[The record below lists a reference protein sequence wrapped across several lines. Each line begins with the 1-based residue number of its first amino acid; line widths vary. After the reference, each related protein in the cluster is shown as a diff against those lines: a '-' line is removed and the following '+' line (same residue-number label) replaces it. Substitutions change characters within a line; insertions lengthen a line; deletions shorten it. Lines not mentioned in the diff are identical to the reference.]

1 MRLGGIQLDLL
12 RLSTGMART
21 SNKQRRDQRRQE
33 SEEKR
38 NAAARKTTIRNVGIA
53 GAIGVALV
61 GLLVVLWPAPA
72 VGDTTA
78 TAWDLPE
85 LDGDGRVALTDSLGT
100 PTVAAFFASW
110 CEVCEHEIPEYLAV
124 SQQVG
129 DQVHFVGIDTQDS
142 GSGLGDA
149 ERWGIAGVW
158 PLARDIGGTNG
169 SGLSTGTFGARGSPM
184 TVFYDEAGTVVHIQQ
199 GGLSAQQLLAALDE
213 FFGVKV

>member
-1 MRLGGIQLDLL
+1 
-12 RLSTGMART
+12 MART
-21 SNKQRRDQRRQE
+21 SNKQQRDQRRQE

-38 NAAARKTTIRNVGIA
+38 KAAARKTTIRNVGIA

-72 VGDTTA
+72 VGDTSA

-85 LDGDGRVALTDSLGT
+85 LDGDGRVTLADSLGT

-129 DQVHFVGIDTQDS
+129 DQVHFVGIDTQDN

-184 TVFYDEAGTVVHIQQ
+184 TVFYDEAGTVVHVQQ

>member
-1 MRLGGIQLDLL
+1 
-12 RLSTGMART
+12 MART
-21 SNKQRRDQRRQE
+21 SNKQQRDQRRQE

-38 NAAARKTTIRNVGIA
+38 KAAARKTTIRNVGIA

-85 LDGDGRVALTDSLGT
+85 LDGDGRVTLADSLGT

-110 CEVCEHEIPEYLAV
+110 CEVCENEIPEYLAV

-129 DQVHFVGIDTQDS
+129 DQVHFVGIDTQDN

>member
-1 MRLGGIQLDLL
+1 
-12 RLSTGMART
+12 MARS
-21 SNKQRRDQRRQE
+21 SNKQQRDQRRQE
-33 SEEKR
+33 AENKR
-38 NAAARKTTIRNVGIA
+38 KATNRKTTIRNVGIA
-53 GAIGVALV
+53 GAIGVALI
-61 GLLVVLWPAPA
+61 GLLVVLWPEPEI
-72 VGDTTA
+72 GDTTA

-85 LDGDGRVALTDSLGT
+85 LDGDGRVTIADSRGT

-110 CEVCEHEIPEYLAV
+110 CDVCEDEIPEYLAV

-129 DQVHFVGIDTQDS
+129 DQVHFVGIDTQDN

-158 PLARDIGGTNG
+158 PLARDIGRNNG

-184 TVFYDEAGTVVHIQQ
+184 TVFYDEGGNVVHVQQ

-213 FFGVKV
+213 FFGVKA

>member
-1 MRLGGIQLDLL
+1 
-12 RLSTGMART
+12 MART

-38 NAAARKTTIRNVGIA
+38 KVAARKTTIRNVGIA

-110 CEVCEHEIPEYLAV
+110 CEVCEQEIPEYLAV

-129 DQVHFVGIDTQDS
+129 DQVHFVGIDTQDN

>member
-1 MRLGGIQLDLL
+1 
-12 RLSTGMART
+12 MART

-33 SEEKR
+33 AEDNR
-38 NAAARKTTIRNVGIA
+38 RAAARKSTILNVGIA
-53 GAIGVALV
+53 GAIGVALI

-72 VGDTTA
+72 VGNTTA

-85 LDGDGRVALTDSLGT
+85 LDGDGRVALADSLGT

-110 CEVCEHEIPEYLAV
+110 CEVCEDEIPEYLAV

-129 DQVHFVGIDTQDS
+129 DQVHFVGIDTQDN

-184 TVFYDEAGTVVHIQQ
+184 TVFYDEAGTVVHVQQ
-199 GGLSAQQLLAALDE
+199 GGLSAEQLLTALDE
-213 FFGVKV
+213 FLGVDV

>member
-1 MRLGGIQLDLL
+1 
-12 RLSTGMART
+12 MAR
-21 SNKQRRDQRRQE
+21 SLNKQHRDHRRQAAE
-33 SEEKR
+33 DKR
-38 NAAARKTTIRNVGIA
+38 KTAARRTTLRNVGIA
-53 GAIGVALV
+53 GAIGVVLI
-61 GLLVVLWPAPA
+61 GLLVVLWPEPE

-85 LDGDGRVALTDSLGT
+85 LGGDGRVALADSRGT

-110 CEVCEHEIPEYLAV
+110 CDVCEDEIPDYLAV

-129 DQVHFVGIDTQDS
+129 DQVHFVGIDTQDN

-158 PLARDIGGTNG
+158 PIARDIGRNNG

-184 TVFYDEAGTVVHIQQ
+184 TVFYDEGGNVVHVQQ

-213 FFGVKV
+213 FFGVRA

>member
-1 MRLGGIQLDLL
+1 MQA
-12 RLSTGMART
+12 LSTGMARS
-21 SNKQRRDQRRQE
+21 SNKQQRDQRHQAAGNER
-33 SEEKR
+33 K
-38 NAAARKTTIRNVGIA
+38 AAARRTTFRNVGIA
-53 GAIGVALV
+53 GAIGVVLI
-61 GLLVVLWPAPA
+61 GLLVVLWPEAE

-85 LDGDGRVALTDSLGT
+85 LGGDGRVALADSRGT

-110 CEVCEHEIPEYLAV
+110 CDVCEHEIPAYLAV

-129 DQVHFVGIDTQDS
+129 DQVHFVGIDTQDN

-158 PLARDIGGTNG
+158 PIARDIGRNNG

-184 TVFYDEAGTVVHIQQ
+184 TVFYDEGGNVVHIQH

-213 FFGVKV
+213 FFGVRT

>member
-1 MRLGGIQLDLL
+1 MDV
-12 RLSTGMART
+12 LSTGMARST
-21 SNKQRRDQRRQE
+21 NKQQRDQRRQE
-33 SEEKR
+33 ADDRRKAE
-38 NAAARKTTIRNVGIA
+38 ARKNTIRNVGIA
-53 GAIGVALV
+53 GAIGVALI
-61 GLLVVLWPAPA
+61 GLLVVLWPEPA
-72 VGDTTA
+72 VGNTTA

-85 LDGDGRVALTDSLGT
+85 LDGEGRVAIADSYGT

-110 CEVCEHEIPEYLAV
+110 CEVCEHEIPDYLAV

-129 DQVHFVGIDTQDS
+129 DQVHFVGIDTQDN

-184 TVFYDEAGTVVHIQQ
+184 TVFYDEEGQVVHVQQ

-213 FFGVKV
+213 FLGVKS